1 MQVFQEFF
9 PPLFPPINEMTGG
22 QILLKGEV
30 RKAIDAQPP
39 LHQQATAFSH
49 ILQEFP
55 RPRLLL
61 AHFGQS
67 VSDDL
72 L

>member
-1 MQVFQEFF
+1 MFQQFF
-9 PPLFPPINEMTGG
+9 LSLFPSINEMTGG

-39 LHQQATAFSH
+39 FHQQATAFSH

-55 RPRLLL
+55 RPCLLL
-61 AHFGQS
+61 AHSGQS
-67 VSDDL
+67 LSDDL